1 MATVRILS
9 VDGGGI
15 RGILPARLLEA
26 IEVATGQPAADIFH
40 LIAGTSTGGI
50 IGCGLFSGLP
60 AGSLGDLYAER
71 AGDIFAHSF
80 WRTITTVANLDGPK
94 YEPDTLE
101 TILKQVLGERLLS
114 QPGGAELLVPSYC
127 IELPVA
133 VSLDGGRVQSTR
145 SPMFFKSWKARGQAM
160 SPGDPA
166 KEAFD
171 FKLRDVARATS
182 AAPTYF
188 PAAHIRNQLKQD
200 FWMVDGGVFA
210 NNPAMCALTS
220 AMKIF
225 GPANDYLVV
234 SLGTGSIERK
244 IDGADAAGWGEVAWL
259 HPILSILM
267 DGNADTVCYEMDQV
281 SGVRHYRFE
290 ISLGSDPSDPYA
302 VDEDFDDA
310 KPDNIQRLEAL
321 AGKLISEEKPRLDPL
336 CAELRKPK
344 DKIPLVANPGAPIA

>member
-1 MATVRILS
+1 M
-9 VDGGGI
+9 
-15 RGILPARLLEA
+15 
-26 IEVATGQPAADIFH
+26 
-40 LIAGTSTGGI
+40 
-50 IGCGLFSGLP
+50 
-60 AGSLGDLYAER
+60 
-71 AGDIFAHSF
+71 
-80 WRTITTVANLDGPK
+80 
-94 YEPDTLE
+94 
-101 TILKQVLGERLLS
+101 
-114 QPGGAELLVPSYC
+114 
-127 IELPVA
+127 A

-160 SPGDPA
+160 SPGDAA

-171 FKLRDVARATS
+171 FKLRDIARATS

-188 PAAHIRNQLKQD
+188 PAANIQNQLKQD
-200 FWMVDGGVFA
+200 YWMVDGGVFA

-225 GPANDYLVV
+225 GPGNDYMVV
-234 SLGTGSIERK
+234 SLGTGTLERK
-244 IDGADAAGWGEVAWL
+244 INGADAAGWGEVAWL

-267 DGNADTVCYEMDQV
+267 DGNSDTVGYEMDQF
-281 SGVRHYRFE
+281 SGVRHFRFE

-321 AGKLISEEKPRLDPL
+321 AGKLISDEKPRLDPL

-344 DKIPLVANPGAPIA
+344 NKIRLVANPSTPTV